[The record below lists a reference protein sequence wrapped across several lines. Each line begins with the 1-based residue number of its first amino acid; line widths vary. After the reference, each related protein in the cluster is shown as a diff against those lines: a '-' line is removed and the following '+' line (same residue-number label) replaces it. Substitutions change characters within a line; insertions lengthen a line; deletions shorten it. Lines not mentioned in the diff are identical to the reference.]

1 VIGEVQWIN
10 YPEDIVASDGFA
22 DLTKANM
29 VGCLGLDAYTEV
41 RIIQRF
47 EYAKPDKAP
56 RIKA

>member
-1 VIGEVQWIN
+1 
-10 YPEDIVASDGFA
+10 
-22 DLTKANM
+22 